1 MKIVIV
7 GAGAVGSYLAE
18 RFSLEGQDVVVIEA
32 DPERAARVLAELDCM
47 VITGNGASAST
58 LEQAGL
64 GEADLL
70 VAVSS
75 SDAVNVLACNAA
87 TKLGIPRKV
96 ARVEDPELKAEVEAL
111 GVDLVIDP
119 GEAAARELLVLVSTG
134 HVAEAVEF
142 AGGGLVLLGAYV
154 DSGSSVVGH
163 TLAELRADVEGW
175 DWLVVAVVRHGE
187 TVIARGSTELEMGDH
202 VLVIAKADRKKGPY
216 ELLGLTDRPAEK
228 VVILGGTRLAT
239 MTARMLAERGVAT
252 TLIEKSPSRCR
263 SIAEALPDVV
273 VVCGDPTDAKTLQ
286 SEGIGTA
293 DSVLALTG
301 WDGDNLL
308 GCHVARALGAGEVIA
323 RFTNTEL
330 AGLLGGGGIDA
341 TVSAR
346 LSAANEILRFVRR
359 GKIHSAVTIPG
370 SEAEAIELEVG
381 EKSPAIGRTLAD
393 LKLPRSLIIG
403 GVQRDGVAF
412 VPRGNT
418 QIKEGDHLIAVA
430 LPKGI
435 PVAEKLSG

>member
-18 RFSLEGQDVVVIEA
+18 RFSLEGQDVVVIES

-119 GEAAARELLVLVSTG
+119 GEAAARELLVLVNTG

-163 TLAELRADVEGW
+163 TLADLRADVEGW

-187 TVIARGSTELEMGDH
+187 TMIARGSTELEMGDH
-202 VLVIAKADRKKGPY
+202 VLVIAKSDRKKRPY

-228 VVILGGTRLAT
+228 VIILGGTRLAT

-273 VVCGDPTDAKTLQ
+273 VVCGDPADPKTLQ

-381 EKSPAIGRTLAD
+381 EKSPAIGKTLAD